1 MNQSTPSAAQLVAKL
16 QQVQAANRQGQMRKE
31 KEQLLLKKAGQ

>member
-1 MNQSTPSAAQLVAKL
+1 MNGSDLAMVVK
-16 QQVQAANRQGQMRKE
+16 QVQAANRQGQLRKE